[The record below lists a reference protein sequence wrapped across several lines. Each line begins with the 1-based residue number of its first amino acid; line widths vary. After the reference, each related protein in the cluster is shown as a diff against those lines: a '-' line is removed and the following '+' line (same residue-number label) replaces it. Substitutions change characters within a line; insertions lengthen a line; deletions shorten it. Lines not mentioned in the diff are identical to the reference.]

1 MYLDKLKKTAT
12 KIRTIPLEVDTAFQ
26 KQFPNRTAD
35 WKITYMG
42 DDLEEKIFEGEFRI
56 NGVKTT
62 AMYTKEGLFKA
73 LQMDIEAN
81 EIPALAL
88 DYMKT
93 NFPNDKV
100 SEIWKTIDN
109 TKLTLYGIV
118 ISKEDKFYDYIFDSS
133 GDYLRFVEEDVSK

>member
-1 MYLDKLKKTAT
+1 
-12 KIRTIPLEVDTAFQ
+12 
-26 KQFPNRTAD
+26 
-35 WKITYMG
+35 
-42 DDLEEKIFEGEFRI
+42 
-56 NGVKTT
+56 
-62 AMYTKEGLFKA
+62 MYTKEGLFKA

-81 EIPALAL
+81 ELPALAL